1 MDKQTA
7 VYLPEA
13 LFIDVPMIDDQHA
26 RLFRQLAELKALCVE
41 KNELPS
47 KEAQGLYSLL
57 REHCATEERLA
68 SEAELN
74 FSDHAIK
81 HQQMLDS
88 VGKALSEVAEERMDA
103 FSMIRYLEYWFE
115 RHIREEDKN
124 LGLNLQQGNFRKFG
138 EQFCRPLTTPINF

>member
-13 LFIDVPMIDDQHA
+13 LFIDIPMIDDQHA
-26 RLFRQLAELKALCVE
+26 GLFRQLAELKALCVE
-41 KNELPS
+41 KNELPG
-47 KEAQGLYSLL
+47 KEAERLYSLL
-57 REHCATEERLA
+57 REHCATEEHLA
-68 SEAELN
+68 HEAELN
-74 FSDHAIK
+74 FRDHATK

-88 VGKALSEVAEERMDA
+88 VAKALTEVSEERMDV

-124 LGLNLQQGNFRKFG
+124 LGLNLQQSSFRKFG
-138 EQFCRPLTTPINF
+138 EQFSRPVTASINL